1 MNSLLPDDIDELK
14 RLLAEQEA
22 LNRALLEKL
31 NEREREIDH
40 LQAQLDKLRRMNF
53 GSRSEKVSRRIAQ
66 MEADLKAARPER
78 VFITHSG
85 CSREVVGEVRSYLKE
100 LNVFCEI
107 LETRAGGV
115 ISSHCGP
122 GTLGVLFIA
131 K

>member
-53 GSRSEKVSRRIAQ
+53 RQPLRKSLPPYRADGSR
-66 MEADLKAARPER
+66 P
-78 VFITHSG
+78 
-85 CSREVVGEVRSYLKE
+85 
-100 LNVFCEI
+100 
-107 LETRAGGV
+107 
-115 ISSHCGP
+115 
-122 GTLGVLFIA
+122 
-131 K
+131 

>member
-66 MEADLKAARPER
+66 MEADLKQLQKAIPLPAGWMTRPCSARCGRPVPANRSLNHFPVTKNGCCRQRHAARN
-78 VFITHSG
+78 
-85 CSREVVGEVRSYLKE
+85 VVVR
-100 LNVFCEI
+100 
-107 LETRAGGV
+107 
-115 ISSHCGP
+115 
-122 GTLGVLFIA
+122 
-131 K
+131 